1 MLRRGGGGAGAEG
14 PDDDGDVRG
23 EEDGGVHGADG
34 PCFEERVFG
43 DIDGGAV
50 EGPARVVD
58 FTAEDAAAAVG
69 GVETV
74 AFGGPCFEGIGWR
87 GDGFE
92 RVIGVLEAEVAA
104 LVLIVDGV
112 A

>member
-1 MLRRGGGGAGAEG
+1 
-14 PDDDGDVRG
+14 VRG

-34 PCFEERVFG
+34 PCFQERVFG
-43 DIDGGAV
+43 DVDGGAV

-58 FTAEDAAAAVG
+58 FTAEDASAAVG
-69 GVETV
+69 GVEAV
-74 AFGGPCFEGIGWR
+74 AFGGPCLEGVGWR
-87 GDGFE
+87 GNGLE
-92 RVIGVLEAEVAA
+92 RVIGGLEAEIAA

>member
-1 MLRRGGGGAGAEG
+1 M
-14 PDDDGDVRG
+14 
-23 EEDGGVHGADG
+23 HGADG
-34 PCFEERVFG
+34 PGFEEGVFG

-58 FTAEDAAAAVG
+58 FAAEDVAAAVG

-87 GDGFE
+87 GDGLE
-92 RVIGVLEAEVAA
+92 RVIGSLEAEVAA

-112 A
+112 AGAGGGDAGVEIGEVEAGAGDPDGEM

>member
-1 MLRRGGGGAGAEG
+1 MLLRVGGGAVFEG

-23 EEDGGVHGADG
+23 EKDGGVQGADG

-43 DIDGGAV
+43 DVDGGAV

-74 AFGGPCFEGIGWR
+74 AFGGPCFEGIGGGR
-87 GDGFE
+87 DGIE
-92 RVIGVLEAEVAA
+92 GMVGSLEAEIAA